1 MILQALN
8 DYYQRKAAEPGSGL
22 AELGFEQ
29 KELPFIIE
37 INAQGELIQIED
49 TREGI
54 GNKKTAQSFTVPQGV
69 KKTSGVATNLLWDN
83 VEYVLG
89 VDKNSQ
95 SKEELEEE
103 QQRLVEVQKR
113 EDRVADQHQTF
124 IDKIKAQPQAVI
136 DDEGVQ
142 AVLSFLNNFA
152 PQSLHDLPFW
162 NEVIGNPNLGFRL
175 QGDQSL
181 VCQRVAVINALRENA
196 GEQADLDD
204 SQGICLIT
212 GKATQPERLHTSIK
226 GVWGAQT
233 AGANIV
239 SFNLDA
245 FNSYGKDQG
254 YNAPVS
260 KQATFAYTTALNYL
274 LRKNSTQRMQVGDT
288 STVFWAEKLSDFET
302 GIVDIFGEPP
312 KDDPDKNTRAV
323 ASLYDSI
330 QGGLLTSDEGQTRFY
345 VLGLAPNAAR
355 IAIRFWQVA
364 TVAELAQRIRQ
375 HFDDLAIVHGDRQL
389 PHLPLFRLLVA
400 TATQGKADNIPP
412 NIAGETMRSILSGQ
426 PYPYSLLSAAVRRNR
441 AEQEVTYPRAALIKA
456 CINRLT
462 RYKNPDSQNL
472 YSQNMETMEELKV
485 ALDENNRNIGYRLGR
500 LFAVLEKTQEEANPG
515 INATIRDR
523 YYGGASSTP
532 VSVFST
538 LLKLKNHHI
547 SKLNNKGRATNLE
560 KLIGQIMEEITDFP
574 PNLSMPDQGRFAIGY
589 YHQRQDFFKKN
600 PQTSTDLTQGETS

>member
-8 DYYQRKAAEPGSGL
+8 EYYQRKTAEPGSGL

-49 TREGI
+49 TREGV
-54 GNKKTAQSFTVPQGV
+54 GNKKVAQSFIVPQGV

-83 VEYVLG
+83 IEYVLG
-89 VDKNSQ
+89 VDKNSR
-95 SKEELEEE
+95 SKEDPEDELARLKVVE
-103 QQRLVEVQKR
+103 QRAE
-113 EDRVADQHQTF
+113 RVAAQHQAF
-124 IDKIKAQPQAVI
+124 IDKIRAQPQAVS
-136 DDEGVQ
+136 DDVGVQ
-142 AVLSFLNNFA
+142 AVLKFLDNFA
-152 PQSLHDLPFW
+152 PQSLHNLSFW

-181 VCQRVAVINALRENA
+181 VCQRLAVINALRESA
-196 GEQADLDD
+196 GEQADT
-204 SQGICLIT
+204 SEPQGICLIT
-212 GKATQPERLHTSIK
+212 GEPTQPERLHTSIK

-239 SFNLDA
+239 SFNLAA

-254 YNAPVS
+254 FNAPVS
-260 KQATFAYTTALNYL
+260 KQATFAYTTALNFL
-274 LRKNSTQRMQVGDT
+274 LRKNSRQRMQVGDT
-288 STVFWAEKLSDFET
+288 STVFWAEKPSDFET
-302 GIVDIFGEPP
+302 SIVDIFGEPP
-312 KDDPDKNTRAV
+312 KDDPDKNTRAI
-323 ASLYDSI
+323 ASLYGSI
-330 QGGLLTSDEGQTRFY
+330 NTGLLSSTDGEVRFY

-364 TVAELAQRIRQ
+364 TVAELALRIRQ
-375 HFDDLAIVHGDRQL
+375 HFDDLDIVHGDKQL

-462 RYKNPDSQNL
+462 RYRNSDIKNSATQNP
-472 YSQNMETMEELKV
+472 ETMEELKV
-485 ALDENNRNIGYRLGR
+485 ALDENNSNIGYRLGR
-500 LFAVLEKTQEEANPG
+500 LFAVLEKIQEEANPG

-523 YYGGASSTP
+523 FYGGASSTP

-547 SKLNNKGRATNLE
+547 SKLDNKGRATNLE
-560 KLIGQIMEEITDFP
+560 KLIGQIMEAITDFP

-589 YHQRQDFFKKN
+589 YHQRQNFFKKKI
-600 PQTSTDLTQGETS
+600 ETSPGSTNGEAS